1 MGTDRAF
8 NQVKSILG
16 KLDRSIDEA
25 RAKRLGDPDPA
36 VHSAKAITQGEAQ
49 AASQLAN
56 GTTGAPGAIGPG
68 TLIGKSERDPSPFGR
83 ARPIPFKG

>member
-25 RAKRLGDPDPA
+25 RARRLGDPDPA
-36 VHSAKAITQGEAQ
+36 QRIAPAEAQ
-49 AASQLAN
+49 QATQIAN
-56 GTTGAPGAIGPG
+56 GTTGPIGPG

>member
-36 VHSAKAITQGEAQ
+36 GTSAQRITPADAQ
-49 AASQLAN
+49 SPSQLAN

>member
-1 MGTDRAF
+1 MATERAF

-25 RAKRLGDPDPA
+25 RAKRLGDPEPA
-36 VHSAKAITQGEAQ
+36 IGAAAPQ
-49 AASQLAN
+49 ASQIPQN
-56 GTTGAPGAIGPG
+56 TAPVAPAAPAAIGPG
-68 TLIGKSERDPSPFGR
+68 TLIGKSEREPSPFGR